1 MKINYYLYLLR
12 LILLFTSASMYVDLV
27 NNTFS
32 YNSMDSEKFQLM
44 DDIKDMFNFLMKK
57 KTKKVTEIA

>member
-1 MKINYYLYLLR
+1 
-12 LILLFTSASMYVDLV
+12 MYVDLV

-57 KTKKVTEIA
+57 KMKKVMEIA